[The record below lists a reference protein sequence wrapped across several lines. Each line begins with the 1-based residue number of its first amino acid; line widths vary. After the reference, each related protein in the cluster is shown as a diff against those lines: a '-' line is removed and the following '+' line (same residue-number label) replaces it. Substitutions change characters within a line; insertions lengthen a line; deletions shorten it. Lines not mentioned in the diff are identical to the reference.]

1 MGILLL
7 EKLSNVIFLKTF
19 LESFIF
25 IYENIPSVLYGI
37 VHLVVNILTADG
49 IKALASMFNK

>member
-19 LESFIF
+19 LESFVF
-25 IYENIPSVLYGI
+25 ICENIPSVSYGI
-37 VHLVVNILTADG
+37 VHLVVSILTADVHVQ
-49 IKALASMFNK
+49 

>member
-25 IYENIPSVLYGI
+25 ICENIPSALSGI
-37 VHLVVNILTADG
+37 VHLVVSILTADG
-49 IKALASMFNK
+49 IKALGSMFNK